1 MPQESLRE
9 MMSAR
14 VLGRI
19 AGSHEGYP
27 LNGDPLL
34 VRGSPESPLLDHLAK
49 ELNDFLGSEGVLIG
63 KVDLIAEN
71 YECF

>member
-1 MPQESLRE
+1 MSQESLGE

-19 AGSHEGYP
+19 ARSHEGYP

-34 VRGSPESPLLDHLAK
+34 VRGSPESPLLDHLTE
-49 ELNDFLGSEGVLIG
+49 ELDDLLGSEGVLIR

-71 YECF
+71 DECF